1 MSEPTEKTE
10 ISKPQGY
17 VQPLGKISHYELL
30 KKIAEGGMGSIYMAR
45 NIKDKSVVAIK
56 VMSPNYVHNP
66 VLLKRFEQE
75 LFDFID
81 GAHSDIISTIGVQKE
96 ITADAKTKLDAAL
109 AGFVEGFRRSL

>member
-1 MSEPTEKTE
+1 MES
-10 ISKPQGY
+10 
-17 VQPLGKISHYELL
+17 
-30 KKIAEGGMGSIYMAR
+30 
-45 NIKDKSVVAIK
+45 
-56 VMSPNYVHNP
+56 
-66 VLLKRFEQE
+66 LKRFEHE